1 MQGQKQKR
9 KKNDTSVLLRPTS
22 NGRSLPW
29 RARGT
34 CPPPAATRRWPHVR
48 AGGGR
53 RSHPMRIYPRGRPSR
68 PPVGR
73 DRTAEEARRVDRD
86 QADMVPASPRLADK
100 IVGTHASS
108 YLYRAAREL
117 TFCGRTP
124 YFFVNII
131 YIWCVAAV
139 GFAWTF

>member
-9 KKNDTSVLLRPTS
+9 KKMTLPCSSGLLPTVGPCPG
-22 NGRSLPW
+22 GRAA
-29 RARGT
+29 RAPLRRRHVGGRT
-34 CPPPAATRRWPHVR
+34 CAR
-48 AGGGR
+48 GGGR

-108 YLYRAAREL
+108 YLYCAAREL